1 MLEGMKPYT
10 KTGDDGTTGDL
21 SGARM
26 SKASARVEAIGTVDE
41 LGAVVGHALVVAERR
56 GRIRRQLAATQR
68 DLFVV
73 GAMLASPCGDA
84 CGGVA
89 LSEDRISEMESV
101 MDRVGSH
108 LPEQWKLI
116 VAGGCELS
124 ARLHVAR
131 TVCRRAER
139 RIIAAREAGEMM
151 SQPDRIVRYI
161 NRLGDLLFVLARLA
175 NKQAG
180 VDDMPMDFS

>member
-1 MLEGMKPYT
+1 MKPYT

-26 SKASARVEAIGTVDE
+26 SKASARVEAIGTIDE
-41 LGAVVGHALVVAERR
+41 LGAVVGLALVVAERR
-56 GRIRRQLAATQR
+56 GRVRRQLSAVQR

-84 CGGVA
+84 CGGGVA
-89 LSEDRISEMESV
+89 LSEDRITEMEAV

-108 LPEQWKLI
+108 LPEQRKLI

-139 RIIAAREAGEMM
+139 RVIAACDAGESM

-180 VDDMPMDFS
+180 VDDVPMDFS